1 MSRSAET
8 LGEIRPAFF
17 CCSPLLNQFLTYLK
31 SRKFLDFL
39 GQIRF
44 SGRSISVKKKQKTEA
59 QK

>member
-1 MSRSAET
+1 MKTTDET

-17 CCSPLLNQFLTYLK
+17 CFSPLLNQFLAYHK
-31 SRKFLDFL
+31 SGKFLDFL

-44 SGRSISVKKKQKTEA
+44 FGRNISVKKKQKTEA